1 MRFLAG
7 SGEWIKIFPG
17 RWDMKRPEFWFLVM
31 FWADVPHS
39 LGLALA
45 RLPDRGLHPTGA
57 PIRSPMGGGTEEQG
71 LGTSPCQLHGC
82 DLSSGS
88 PLGARSPK
96 PVGKDPDSAML
107 GPSPCQPGSSLAHQN
122 QAPPFKG
129 PFHVL
134 AKAGDYARPWAPSC
148 CPLP

>member
-88 PLGARSPK
+88 PLGARSTPGPSWLTFYQQHHPHSQHLQLPEAGGQGPRFCHARPFSLPAWLFSGAPK
-96 PVGKDPDSAML
+96 P
-107 GPSPCQPGSSLAHQN
+107 SST
-122 QAPPFKG
+122 F
-129 PFHVL
+129 
-134 AKAGDYARPWAPSC
+134 
-148 CPLP
+148 